1 MQTPFFIFKLP
12 QIITSME
19 FTGAYW
25 CLTFEDIETILKKMG
40 KWFSIISIFM
50 LLVLFGCGGGGEGGQ
65 GVQNRATLTW
75 NPPTTNVDGTE
86 LTDLAGYNI
95 YYGTSS
101 GNYTETANLANPNTT
116 EYTIDNLSPNTYYFA
131 VTAYDE
137 MGNESDYSNEVSK
150 TIQ

>member
-1 MQTPFFIFKLP
+1 
-12 QIITSME
+12 
-19 FTGAYW
+19 
-25 CLTFEDIETILKKMG
+25 MG